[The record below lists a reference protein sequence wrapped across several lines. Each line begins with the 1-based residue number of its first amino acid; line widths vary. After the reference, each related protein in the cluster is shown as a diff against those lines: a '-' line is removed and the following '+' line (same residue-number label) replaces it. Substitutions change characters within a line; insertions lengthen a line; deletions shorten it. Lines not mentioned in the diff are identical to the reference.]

1 MYDRTQRGV
10 TQGGTAPAAARQADA
25 GASRQDPE
33 RSKGGTCRNS
43 CVELR
48 AVECRLLLVTPAHRV
63 RSRSRGPAAER
74 PQPDKTDALEAG
86 PAAMPNAGTP
96 SSRMRT
102 APHIPPAIANKSKTA
117 VMSIL
122 PLHAKTQS
130 LEAPGLV
137 QTIMQLRVQALRAY
151 SQLQCSMK

>member
-1 MYDRTQRGV
+1 M
-10 TQGGTAPAAARQADA
+10 
-25 GASRQDPE
+25 
-33 RSKGGTCRNS
+33 
-43 CVELR
+43 
-48 AVECRLLLVTPAHRV
+48 
-63 RSRSRGPAAER
+63 GPAAER
-74 PQPDKTDALEAG
+74 LQADGTDALEAG
-86 PAAMPNAGTP
+86 PAAVPHAGTP
-96 SSRMRT
+96 SGRMQT

-137 QTIMQLRVQALRAY
+137 QTIMRLRVQALRAY